1 MAAKRI
7 AVAWTPEP
15 EPVVEGKSKIYV
27 AEPDLS
33 AAELNLIKKTYASKW
48 LSGRAPVVSELET
61 EFARMVG
68 TRYAVACNSGG
79 SALEVMLR
87 AIGIRPGDE
96 VVVPSFTMIATAAAV
111 SFVGAIPVFA
121 DCDPDTLNLNVESLV
136 KAVTSKTK
144 AVIAVHL
151 YGHPCNMTALNSYC
165 KRKGIILL
173 EDAAEVQGA
182 QWRKKT
188 CGSMGF
194 ASAFGFY
201 GNKVMIAGE
210 GGMITT
216 NNKKVAQ
223 EAIKYRDYYFKPGT
237 HFWHYDLG
245 HSYRMP
251 ALAAAVCLAQ
261 LRRLDELIA
270 KREKVRHQY
279 DKLLAPIADQLCS
292 THMAHKDVRHVW
304 WHYWLRVENRCAIR
318 QYMAK
323 RGIETRPG
331 FIPMHVQPCYT
342 SKLWPSRIAKGG
354 CPVAEDAGQ
363 HALLMPTHTKLK
375 TADVKRIVD
384 VMTEAMEKVG

>member
-1 MAAKRI
+1 MTAKRK
-7 AVAWTPEP
+7 AVAWIPEP
-15 EPVVEGKSKIYV
+15 EPVVKGKSRIFV
-27 AEPDLS
+27 AEPDLTK
-33 AAELNLIKKTYASKW
+33 AELNLIKKTYDSKW
-48 LSGRAPVVSELET
+48 LSGRAPVVSELEQ
-61 EFARMVG
+61 EFAQMVG
-68 TRYAVACNSGG
+68 VRYAVACNSGG

-121 DCDPDTLNLNVESLV
+121 DCDPATLNLDVASLE

-144 AVIAVHL
+144 AVICVHL
-151 YGHPCNMTALNSYC
+151 YGHPCNMTALKGYC
-165 KRKGIILL
+165 KRQGITLL

-216 NNKKVAQ
+216 NNKKVAE
-223 EAIKYRDYYFKPGT
+223 EAIKYRDYYFQPGT
-237 HFWHYDLG
+237 HFWHHDLG

-270 KREKVRHQY
+270 KREKVRFQY
-279 DKLLAPIADQLCS
+279 DNLLKPYADQLCS
-292 THMAHKDVRHVW
+292 THMSHKDVRHVW
-304 WHYWLRVENRCAIR
+304 WHYWLRVENRQQIR
-318 QYMAK
+318 EYMAK
-323 RGIETRPG
+323 KGIETRPG

-342 SKLWPSRIAKGG
+342 SKLWPSRIARGG
-354 CPVAEDAGQ
+354 CPVAEDAGRT
-363 HALLMPTHTKLK
+363 ALLMPTHCLLK
-375 TADVKRIVD
+375 TTDVKRIVE
-384 VMTEAMEKVG
+384 VMIQAMGKVR